1 MLRNGRIN
9 DVAMALEQIGGRNLG
24 QCRVS
29 MDKKITK
36 PTLYLIRDHD
46 KHFGKKPQEIV
57 DEYYFPVV
65 PENTNDGGHFQMT
78 LPKGIKVYGL
88 KSYTKTILKKRDGK
102 YYPTMLGVIE
112 GPVNKMMKAYPQ
124 EFSFMRHQTKRDLR
138 PSARSKNE
146 KRKES

>member
-1 MLRNGRIN
+1 MSKGGEHPLTKIIRQLYEEQDYPFREAQTIIGSTELYNILRSKGMLRNGRIN

-65 PENTNDGGHFQMT
+65 PENTNDGGHF
-78 LPKGIKVYGL
+78 
-88 KSYTKTILKKRDGK
+88 
-102 YYPTMLGVIE
+102 
-112 GPVNKMMKAYPQ
+112 
-124 EFSFMRHQTKRDLR
+124 
-138 PSARSKNE
+138 
-146 KRKES
+146 